1 MIPNEPANLNSR
13 PPGRGRAG
21 EKTRERKVRMAERDG
36 YIEIRKAAENNL
48 KGVDVSIPRNRFTVV
63 TGVSGSGKSS
73 LVLDTVYKEGLRR
86 YIDCL
91 STYARQFIEKVER
104 PKMDDIEGLPTPIAI
119 ESRNGVVNSRST
131 VGTTTEIYDYARLL
145 FAKLGKTFCPSCES
159 EVLEHSPQSVASLL
173 LKTHAGKRVV
183 ICFEVGEGT
192 PVSAYM
198 KKGYSMV
205 LRGGETR
212 DMEEIGELFD
222 AETRV
227 VAGRAVVGEKSRSR
241 ITEALEAA
249 FSEGPRAVA
258 RPASGPELVFSRELR
273 CDGCGARFEKPTPNL
288 FSFNSPHGACGECSG
303 FGRNL
308 EIDPELLVPDPRLS
322 LGEGAV
328 EPFTK
333 ASYLRQMKKLLE
345 FAREAGIDTKK
356 PFRELSPRE
365 RSLVFEG
372 NGSYG
377 GVRGYFR
384 RLERKN
390 YKTHVRVFL
399 ARYRSAFTCGTC
411 GGSRL
416 RKESLCVKIGGKTI
430 SDLSEMAIKDL
441 RDWFAAADFEPRETE
456 IAGDVMKEINA
467 RLDFLVHVGL
477 DYLSLSRLT
486 RTLSGGEAQRI
497 NLACQLSSRLTETL
511 YILDEPSIGLHARD
525 IRRLNSLIKE
535 LRERN
540 NTIILI
546 EHDLDTIR
554 SADYIVELGPR
565 AGERGGEVVY
575 QGTLGKFLR
584 SAGDSTTRKY
594 LASEK
599 KIAVP
604 GVRRSSEGDSVRII
618 GAAEN
623 NLKSIDVGFPLR
635 SLTCVTGVSG
645 SGKSSLVNDVLH
657 NGLSRK
663 LGKKAERVGK
673 HDRIEGF
680 EKIGDV
686 TILDQGSIGR
696 TSRSNPVTY
705 IKAYDEIRK
714 ILAGHYRA
722 KARGLTPSH
731 FSFNVAGGRCE
742 KCSGEGTHRVEMHFL
757 ADVLVTCEECG
768 GRRFGKKV
776 LEYRYKGKNVDDILG
791 LTVDEAMDFFSSSP
805 AVARKLKVLADVGCG
820 YLRLGQPATT
830 LSGGEAQRIKIARE
844 LSRKEKNDILYILD
858 EPSVGL
864 HIDDVGKLLDV
875 LNRLVDAGN
884 TVVVIEHNLEIVKC
898 ADHVID
904 LGPEGGDGGGE
915 IVAQGTPEHVASV
928 KGSHTGSHLEPFL
941 R

>member
-1 MIPNEPANLNSR
+1 
-13 PPGRGRAG
+13 
-21 EKTRERKVRMAERDG
+21 MAERDG

-104 PKMDDIEGLPTPIAI
+104 PRMDDIEGLPTPIAI

-145 FAKLGKTFCPSCES
+145 FAKLGKTFCPSCEG
-159 EVLEHSPQSVASLL
+159 EVVEHSPQSVTSLL
-173 LKTHAGKRVV
+173 LESHAGKRVV
-183 ICFEVGEGT
+183 ICFEAGEGT

-205 LRGGETR
+205 IQGGETR

-222 AETRV
+222 AETMV

-249 FSEGPRAVA
+249 FSEGPRAVVRA
-258 RPASGPELVFSRELR
+258 ASEPELVFSRELR
-273 CDGCGARFEKPTPNL
+273 CDGCGARFEKPAPNL

-322 LGEGAV
+322 LGQGAV

-345 FAREAGIDTKK
+345 FAREAGIDTEK

-365 RSLVFEG
+365 RNLVFEG
-372 NGSYG
+372 DGSYG
-377 GVRGYFR
+377 GVRGYFG

-416 RKESLCVKIGGKTI
+416 RKESLCVKVGGKTI
-430 SDLSEMAIKDL
+430 FDLSEMAIKDL

-456 IAGDVMKEINA
+456 IAGDVVKEINA

-477 DYLSLSRLT
+477 GYLSLSRLT

-497 NLACQLSSRLTETL
+497 NLACQMSSRLTETL
-511 YILDEPSIGLHARD
+511 YILDEPSVGLHARD
-525 IRRLNSLIKE
+525 IHRLNSLVKE

-554 SADYIVELGPR
+554 SADYIVELGPL

-584 SAGDSTTRKY
+584 SARDSATRKY

-604 GVRRSSEGDSVRII
+604 GVRRSPEGDGLRII

-623 NLKSIDVGFPLR
+623 NLKNVDVGFPLR

-663 LGKKAERVGK
+663 LGKKTERVGK
-673 HDRIEGF
+673 HDRMEGF
-680 EKIGDV
+680 EKIEDV
-686 TILDQGSIGR
+686 IILDQGSIGR

-714 ILAGHYRA
+714 ILAGHYGA
-722 KARGLTPSH
+722 KGRGLTPSH

-768 GRRFGKKV
+768 GRRFRKEV
-776 LEYRYKGKNVDDILG
+776 LEYRYRGKNVDDILG

-820 YLRLGQPATT
+820 YLRLGQPAAT

-904 LGPEGGDGGGE
+904 LGPEGGDEGGE

-928 KGSHTGSHLEPFL
+928 KGSHTGAHLEPL
-941 R
+941 LC